1 MPLYNVACRKPL
13 TQATRERVVSSITD
27 THCTVT
33 GAPPEFVSVVF
44 ADGYPLRSGLQISVI
59 GGIRTGGNRTASV
72 IEELERQMHQS
83 VAAASGSQPD
93 RVDVS
98 LVGFAA
104 NWILEGGRIMP
115 DPGDEHDWLDH

>member
-1 MPLYNVACRKPL
+1 M
-13 TQATRERVVSSITD
+13 
-27 THCTVT
+27 T